1 MQTAAEKIEVFE
13 EQGVNDLA
21 SATDERF
28 KVKDLSGAEWCLKK
42 ISRAKVRYEEIKA
55 YVESEKAKLDAFLAD
70 AKEQFDGDKGYFES
84 LLMPYAMEQLEGQ
97 KKKKSIKLPSGTI
110 GFKAMPAE
118 VVKDDEALKA
128 FVKDNMPEYIETK
141 ETVKW
146 GELKKTLTA
155 ADGRFVTADGE
166 IVDGVT
172 YTEKPDVFYSKINER

>member
-13 EQGVNDLA
+13 EQGVNALA

-118 VVKDDEALKA
+118 IKKDDEALKA
-128 FVKDNMPEYIETK
+128 FVKESAPEFIETK

-146 GELKKTLTA
+146 GEFKKTLTA
-155 ADGRFVTADGE
+155 VDGRVITADGE

-172 YTEKPDVFYSKINER
+172 FEEKPDVFYSKIN